1 MGTAAHNVR
10 ALGVSAFMARQR
22 RLLQAGA
29 ALSALMLPA
38 VASGQT
44 ATTLDEVV
52 VRGPKPAPAPRPA
65 ERPRAKPADTPS
77 TERSTTAP
85 AASTQAPRRA
95 VASGA
100 PVSTPALSVVA
111 TTPITGV
118 GFNRDKIPAMVQT
131 LTAEEFSRTNSAN
144 VVDTLMQRIPGV
156 NLTDVQGNGFTS
168 GLRYRGFAASP
179 LQGTP
184 QGLAIYMNGVRV
196 NEAFGDTVNW
206 DLIPT
211 VAIGRAD
218 MWTNNPAFGLNAL
231 GGAVNFQMKDG
242 FNFQGF
248 DFDTKGGSF
257 GRVGGSMQYGVKNE
271 HWATYLAAEGLKDDG
286 WRYESPSRISRLY
299 GDIGFKNEISEIHF
313 NTSAADNYFGVV
325 GPTPVELINRAYPS
339 IYTWP
344 QTTHNQALLT
354 ALNGR
359 FSATDHWIIQ
369 TNLYMRNFK
378 QEHLDGNTA
387 DVERCSN
394 QASPQFRN
402 HLCLED
408 DGFPRPPAPIPVAFR
423 NQFAVLD
430 QNNFPIPCPTAPP
443 GVNGC
448 ASVPYGTVDR
458 TFTRARTY
466 GGAAQ
471 VINDDKIFG
480 HGNYFNMGASIDQ
493 SRIGFSGNSELGY
506 IYPDLS
512 VGENSALP
520 GSGSIIHT
528 LGLIGYAPVTL
539 GAQST
544 YYGAFLSDTF
554 DITNAISVTAG
565 GRYNLAKIAMTDLL
579 GTSPDLNGNYTF
591 GRFNP
596 MTGATFRLIPKALS
610 FYIGYSESN
619 RAPTPLELGCSN
631 SAKPCLLEGFLISD
645 PPLQQVVS
653 FTREVG
659 FRGEISKNGSRFEWN
674 VGAFHIDSKNDIINV
689 ASVIQGRGVFQN
701 VEGTRRKG
709 VEANLRYQSAQWLLY
724 ANYAFLDATYQF
736 TGLIPSPNNPS
747 ADANGNIFVT
757 PGKQVPGIP
766 RQQVKFGADYAVT
779 PAWKIGTDVIWVG
792 SQWYVGDDANQNVK
806 VADYWVTNLH
816 TSYQITKQ
824 VQVYGLVNNLFNR
837 HFAAYGTY
845 FDPQSIVNAIPNPP
859 TDHRTITPGAPLA
872 VYVGLKVKL

>member
-1 MGTAAHNVR
+1 
-10 ALGVSAFMARQR
+10 
-22 RLLQAGA
+22 
-29 ALSALMLPA
+29 MLPA
-38 VASGQT
+38 AAYGQT
-44 ATTLDEVV
+44 GITLDEVV
-52 VRGPKPAPAPRPA
+52 VTGSKPALAPRPSA
-65 ERPRAKPADTPS
+65 APRAKPAEAPS
-77 TERSTTAP
+77 SARSTTGP
-85 AASTQAPRRA
+85 VSTSAQTPRRVIA
-95 VASGA
+95 TEA

-111 TTPITGV
+111 TTPITGI
-118 GFNRDKIPAMVQT
+118 GFNRDKVPAMVQT
-131 LTAEEFSRTNSAN
+131 LTAEDFSRANSAN
-144 VVDTLMQRIPGV
+144 VVDTLNQRIPGV
-156 NLTDVQGNGFTS
+156 NLTDVQGNSFTS
-168 GLRYRGFAASP
+168 DLRYRGFAASP

-184 QGLAIYMNGVRV
+184 QGLAIYMNGVRI

-231 GGAVNFQMKDG
+231 GGAVSFQLKDG
-242 FNFQGF
+242 FTYQGF

-271 HWATYLAAEGLKDDG
+271 HWATYLAADLVWYPAAGGLKDAG
-286 WRYESPSRISRLY
+286 WCYESPSRISLLY

-325 GPTPVELINRAYPS
+325 GPTPVELINRDYSS

-344 QTTHNQALLT
+344 QTTHNEALLT

-359 FSATDHWIIQ
+359 FSAMDHWIIQ
-369 TNLYMRNFK
+369 ANLYMRNFK
-378 QEHLDGNTA
+378 QEHVDGNTA

-394 QASPQFRN
+394 QASPEFRN
-402 HLCLED
+402 HLCLQD
-408 DGFPRPPAPIPVAFR
+408 DGFPRPSAPIPVAFR
-423 NQFAVLD
+423 NQFAILD
-430 QNNFPIPCPTAPP
+430 QNNIPIPCPTAPP
-443 GVNGC
+443 GVDGC

-480 HGNYFNMGASIDQ
+480 HGNYFNMGTSIDQ
-493 SRIGFSGNSELGY
+493 SRIDFSGDSELGY
-506 IYPDLS
+506 IYPDLF
-512 VGENSALP
+512 VGQNSGLP

-591 GRFNP
+591 SRFNP
-596 MTGATFRLIPKALS
+596 MTGVTFRLIPKALS
-610 FYIGYSESN
+610 FYVGYSEAN

-631 SAKPCLLEGFLISD
+631 PAKPCLLEGFLVSD

-659 FRGEISKNGSRFEWN
+659 FRGEISRNSSSRVEWK
-674 VGAFHIDSKNDIINV
+674 VGAFDIDSKNDIINT

-709 VEANLRYQSAQWLLY
+709 IEANVQYQSGQWLLY
-724 ANYAFLDATYQF
+724 TNYAFLDATYQF
-736 TGLIPSPNNPS
+736 TGLIPSPNNPL

-757 PGKQVPGIP
+757 PGKQIPGIP
-766 RQQVKFGADYAVT
+766 RQQVKFGADYVVT
-779 PAWKIGTDVIWVG
+779 PVWKIGTDVIWVG

-845 FDPQSIVNAIPNPP
+845 FDPQSIVSAIPNPP
-859 TDHRTITPGAPLA
+859 TDHRTITPAGPLG
-872 VYVGLKVKL
+872 VYVGLKAKL

>member
-10 ALGVSAFMARQR
+10 AQGVSAFMARQR

-65 ERPRAKPADTPS
+65 ERPRAKPADTSS

-131 LTAEEFSRTNSAN
+131 LTAEDFSRTNSAN
-144 VVDTLMQRIPGV
+144 VVDTLMQRIPGI

-248 DFDTKGGSF
+248 DFDSKGGSF
-257 GRVGGSMQYGVKNE
+257 GRVGGSMPYGVKNE

-325 GPTPVELINRAYPS
+325 GPTPVELINRGYS
-339 IYTWP
+339 
-344 QTTHNQALLT
+344 ALLT

-378 QEHLDGNTA
+378 QEHVDGNTA

-408 DGFPRPPAPIPVAFR
+408 DGFSRPPAPIPVASR
-423 NQFAVLD
+423 NQFAILD

-443 GVNGC
+443 GMNGC

-458 TFTRARTY
+458 TSTRARTY

-506 IYPDLS
+506 IYPDLF

-520 GSGSIIHT
+520 GAGSIIHT

-579 GTSPDLNGNYTF
+579 GTRPDLNGNYTF

-631 SAKPCLLEGFLISD
+631 PAKPCLLEGFLVSD

-709 VEANLRYQSAQWLLY
+709 VEANLQYQSAQWLLY

-757 PGKQVPGIP
+757 PQASRFPVFLDSKSNLVLTMQSLRLGKSVPTCSG
-766 RQQVKFGADYAVT
+766 
-779 PAWKIGTDVIWVG
+779 
-792 SQWYVGDDANQNVK
+792 
-806 VADYWVTNLH
+806 
-816 TSYQITKQ
+816 
-824 VQVYGLVNNLFNR
+824 
-837 HFAAYGTY
+837 
-845 FDPQSIVNAIPNPP
+845 
-859 TDHRTITPGAPLA
+859 LA
-872 VYVGLKVKL
+872 VNGTSEMTPTRTLK